1 MQTVDDLDLD
11 IIGAN
16 MKHTDLHKREP
27 MESVDF
33 YVVYIDANMA
43 IEKIVCENE
52 PIVKLENGKNG
63 ILKDRLLH
71 FIQQKR
77 FINDKKYKLL
87 NFFHFHIP
95 LEPHQLQSFVKNK
108 VIEYPEFM
116 KSPSYL
122 TDIVIEDSLPIFHDM
137 NSVFLFF
144 KAAELRNMS
153 KTAKHKLRIG
163 YAGSGGGILVKDGDS
178 TIGSSRVTKKVRFEP
193 KSD

>member
-11 IIGAN
+11 LMGSN
-16 MKHTDLHKREP
+16 TDSGVGLELENLYKREP

-52 PIVKLENGKNG
+52 PVVKLENGKNG

-77 FINDKKYKLL
+77 FVNDKKYKLL
-87 NFFHFHIP
+87 NFFHFHVP
-95 LEPHQLQSFVKNK
+95 LEPDHLQSFVKNK
-108 VIEYPEFM
+108 VMEFPEFM

-122 TDIVIEDSLPIFHDM
+122 TDIVIEDSVSIFHDI
-137 NSVFLFF
+137 NSVFLFL
-144 KAAELRNMS
+144 KAAELRNMT
-153 KTAKHKLRIG
+153 KTAKQKGH
-163 YAGSGGGILVKDGDS
+163 GILVKDS
-178 TIGSSRVTKKVRFEP
+178 ISNGSRITKKVRFER
-193 KSD
+193 KSE